1 MINLIGEKLYHPH
14 LNAEYTV
21 INFERGLLKVKSNNS
36 DVTEWLSVQQGLE
49 LYAEQQKRRA
59 DRAEKRWE
67 ILKEKIEES
76 SNSAFMAGKGYI
88 GGLLVD
94 IENLM
99 KHLEEDGE

>member
-1 MINLIGEKLYHPH
+1 MTKYKLPTEKESDDTLIRTLEEVSEMYLVEK
-14 LNAEYTV
+14 
-21 INFERGLLKVKSNNS
+21 K
-36 DVTEWLSVQQGLE
+36 
-49 LYAEQQKRRA
+49 RA
-59 DRAEKRWE
+59 DQLEKRWN

-99 KHLEEDGE
+99 KHLEVQGE